1 MFTGLDLVVIL
12 LVFFAFFYA
21 TSKPSKDKDAG
32 FKLEPLTLLLVTV
45 VVGMVAISLM
55 DR

>member
-1 MFTGLDLVVIL
+1 MFTGFDLVVIL

-21 TSKPSKDKDAG
+21 TSQPSKDKGAG
-32 FKLEPLTLLLVTV
+32 FKLEPLTFLLVAIV
-45 VVGMVAISLM
+45 VAMVAISLM

>member
-1 MFTGLDLVVIL
+1 MFTGVDLVVIL

-21 TSKPSKDKDAG
+21 TRKPDKDKKAE
-32 FKLEPLTLLLVTV
+32 FKLEPLTLLLVAI

>member
-21 TSKPSKDKDAG
+21 TSPPGKDSE
-32 FKLEPLTLLLVTV
+32 FKLEPLTLLVVTI
-45 VVGMVAISLM
+45 VVGMIAVSLLN
-55 DR
+55 R

>member
-21 TSKPSKDKDAG
+21 TRKPSKDGG
-32 FKLEPLTLLLVTV
+32 FKLEPLTLLLVTI
-45 VVGMVAISLM
+45 VVGMVAVSLM